1 MYGGEL
7 SNVQAIQNAA
17 KAYVYGF
24 EFGLEAYLSEQWSL
38 SSNLTLTEG
47 VEEEDDGTE
56 TAARHAAPTFS
67 DFHIVWKNQRISTD
81 LFVNYNGEVAYDDL
95 AMSEQEKDY
104 IYAIDENGNPFSP
117 SWYTLNF
124 RSQYDV
130 SRTIKIT
137 TNVENLTDQRYRTY
151 SSGIVAPGINV
162 ILGLGYY
169 F

>member
-1 MYGGEL
+1 MTDH
-7 SNVQAIQNAA
+7 
-17 KAYVYGF
+17 
-24 EFGLEAYLSEQWSL
+24 WSL

-47 VEEEDDGTE
+47 IEEEDDGTE
-56 TAARHAAPTFS
+56 TAARHAAPTFG
-67 DFHIVWKNQRISTD
+67 DFHLVWKNQKIKTD
-81 LFVNYNGEVAYDDL
+81 LFVNYNGEVGYDDL

-104 IYAIDENGNPFSP
+104 IYAVDENGNPFSP

-130 SRTIKIT
+130 SRSIKLT
-137 TNVENLTDQRYRTY
+137 GNVENLTDQRYRTY